1 MTVSTKPS
9 ESLSNRK
16 RKVFSFHLAR
26 GKVLADLLSQTSY
39 MVKVNSHTICM
50 CSVVYMYL

>member
-26 GKVLADLLSQTSY
+26 GKVLADLLSQASY

-50 CSVVYMYL
+50 CSVVYL